1 MTRQSGSQTTA
12 EITVRNSITQGLT
25 HLGWGPSAF
34 AAEVA
39 RVQEAQMNLMN
50 VIDDYRQG
58 IIHVP
63 DDNADRR
70 AVRLTSKQHM
80 SVH

>member
-1 MTRQSGSQTTA
+1 M
-12 EITVRNSITQGLT
+12 QGLT

-39 RVQEAQMNLMN
+39 RVQEAQMNPMN
-50 VIDDYRQG
+50 VIDDYRKG
-58 IIHVP
+58 SMHVP
-63 DDNADRR
+63 DDSADRR
-70 AVRLTSKQHM
+70 AARLTSKQHV